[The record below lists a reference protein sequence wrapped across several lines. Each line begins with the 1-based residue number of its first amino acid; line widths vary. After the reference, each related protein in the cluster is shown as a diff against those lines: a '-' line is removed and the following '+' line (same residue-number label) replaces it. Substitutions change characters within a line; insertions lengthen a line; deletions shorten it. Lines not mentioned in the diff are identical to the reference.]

1 MKTRYIIILTL
12 IIILVIPIF
21 IFSKIDRVINLP
33 KYQQKLW
40 GSAYNIFMDMP
51 DIIKSSIMII
61 SGKRNF
67 SNLFNDYNVKF
78 LPETQYLK
86 LDFNKK
92 KIEFQKSVRH
102 TFFIDYYKDSI
113 FIFNKNGKIFKSEI
127 KNLNNKN
134 SKLDIE
140 EVKHKNLILDDE
152 TKFSIKDALV
162 INNKIYLSKVAT
174 KNNCK
179 KLSIVFTEIQK
190 DLVFNTLKEFD
201 ECALH
206 QIGAGRIEK
215 YIFNSKEGIL
225 LTTTDSDNDVPG
237 SKAQND
243 NSIFGKVIFINLN
256 NGNYNIFS
264 KGHRNA
270 QGLAVKNNIIIS
282 TEHGPRGGD
291 EINRIIYG
299 ENYGWPIA
307 SYGYSYEKKELVYKK
322 SHEQN
327 LFKEPLYVFLPSIGI
342 SQLILF
348 SSEFDER
355 WNDNAI
361 VTSLN
366 GRSIYRVK
374 FQNGNFDKVLYSEKI
389 YIGERIRD
397 IIYVE
402 ENNLIVLALERTGS
416 IGILKKLN

>member
-1 MKTRYIIILTL
+1 M
-12 IIILVIPIF
+12 
-21 IFSKIDRVINLP
+21 
-33 KYQQKLW
+33 
-40 GSAYNIFMDMP
+40 
-51 DIIKSSIMII
+51 
-61 SGKRNF
+61 
-67 SNLFNDYNVKF
+67 
-78 LPETQYLK
+78 
-86 LDFNKK
+86 
-92 KIEFQKSVRH
+92 
-102 TFFIDYYKDSI
+102 
-113 FIFNKNGKIFKSEI
+113 
-127 KNLNNKN
+127 
-134 SKLDIE
+134 
-140 EVKHKNLILDDE
+140 
-152 TKFSIKDALV
+152 
-162 INNKIYLSKVAT
+162 
-174 KNNCK
+174 
-179 KLSIVFTEIQK
+179 
-190 DLVFNTLKEFD
+190 
-201 ECALH
+201 
-206 QIGAGRIEK
+206 
-215 YIFNSKEGIL
+215 

-237 SKAQND
+237 SKAQD
-243 NSIFGKVIFINLN
+243 ENSIFGKVIFINLN

-327 LFKEPLYVFLPSIGI
+327 LFEEPLYVFLPSIGI